1 MNDLE
6 TRVYKW
12 ALRQTYQSVAARYS
26 KVLAEY
32 IRRAGVVK
40 IDELIKA
47 AKKNRKENKIM
58 PDNYGRMTSSEA
70 PKKLQDF
77 CYPKQKS
84 QWGKALVEGLQN
96 PSVPYRGEDMIGD
109 TGFGTTEHALKSAR
123 DALWTIANMQITENT
138 EKGEVLDLCMSIA
151 RIELEKCYTANK

>member
-47 AKKNRKENKIM
+47 AKKE
-58 PDNYGRMTSSEA
+58 P
-70 PKKLQDF
+70 
-77 CYPKQKS
+77 
-84 QWGKALVEGLQN
+84 
-96 PSVPYRGEDMIGD
+96 
-109 TGFGTTEHALKSAR
+109 
-123 DALWTIANMQITENT
+123 
-138 EKGEVLDLCMSIA
+138 KGE
-151 RIELEKCYTANK
+151 